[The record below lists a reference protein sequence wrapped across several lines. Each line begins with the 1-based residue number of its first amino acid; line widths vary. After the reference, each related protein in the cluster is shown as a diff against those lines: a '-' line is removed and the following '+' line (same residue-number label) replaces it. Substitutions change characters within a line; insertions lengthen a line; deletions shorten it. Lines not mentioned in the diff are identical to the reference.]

1 MSEPEQTPE
10 QSAAPEKRPQDRSPS
25 FPYIGLTKAF
35 ERLEGLHTF
44 AKRHDARIVD
54 AAKPAWGLGAKS
66 SGTLQTVAALLSYGL
81 VEASGVGENRKV
93 KISDLGYRAVADPRP
108 GAKEQALALAALK
121 PKLIA
126 EFWEKWGVER
136 PADAIA
142 IGELHIDR
150 GFTSDGAKGFL
161 RVYDDT
167 IGYAAPP
174 ESDKKEDSD
183 GTKVDAADPPGGD
196 IAVGDIVCV
205 EVGGQVVVEKAA
217 VRAIQEH
224 DGRKW
229 VFMEGSETGALMSDV
244 ALLEKAPAGAAPP
257 PTAPKLPLTA
267 KVDSGFVADSGD
279 EMDRF
284 TVDEGVVKIAF
295 PSGMSVD
302 SLDDLDAF
310 FKLFIKKA
318 KRRAGAGKEPS

>member
-1 MSEPEQTPE
+1 MHS
-10 QSAAPEKRPQDRSPS
+10 
-25 FPYIGLTKAF
+25 
-35 ERLEGLHTF
+35 F
-44 AKRHDARIVD
+44 AKRHDARIMD
-54 AAKPAWGLGAKS
+54 AAKPAWGLAAKS
-66 SGTLQTVAALLSYGL
+66 SGTLQTVAALLAYGL

-108 GAKEQALALAALK
+108 GAKEQALALSALK

-136 PADAIA
+136 PTDPIA

-150 GFTSDGAKGFL
+150 GFTPEGAKAFL

-167 IGYAAPP
+167 MTYAAPP
-174 ESDKKEDSD
+174 EADKLVDSD
-183 GTKVDAADPPGGD
+183 GAKVDAADPPGGD
-196 IAVGDIVCV
+196 ISVGDLVCV

-224 DGRKW
+224 QGRNW
-229 VFMEGSETGALMSDV
+229 VFVEGSETGVLISDV
-244 ALLEKAPAGAAPP
+244 TLLEKAAPGAAAPAAP
-257 PTAPKLPLTA
+257 LIPPKLPLPTKHDIGLA
-267 KVDSGFVADSGD
+267 ERGE

-284 TVDEGVVKIAF
+284 TVDEGVVEIAF
-295 PSGMSVD
+295 PSNMSSD

-318 KRRAGAGKEPS
+318 KRRAGADQTAG